1 MKASAVASVVSA
13 LLATDAKPTEA
24 AILAAIIAADK
35 KAKDEGGLGPLEIQ
49 NKKAGDKAKDAFP
62 EKDDKAEDEK
72 DDEKAKDADMDD
84 DKAKDADMDDEKAKD
99 ADLDDEGM
107 DADPQ
112 PKESVTGGGA
122 KAGNAGP
129 QPAKDKK
136 GMDAQIKI
144 ALDAR
149 DALHAA
155 RRAVESVIGVVTY
168 DSAAEV
174 YAAALK
180 KLGVAVD
187 GIDASAYPALFKL
200 ARDKQDAV
208 TPVMASDAATVKTMS
223 SVIKGYDR
231 LR

>member
-35 KAKDEGGLGPLEIQ
+35 KAKDEGGLGPVEIQ

-72 DDEKAKDADMDD
+72 DD

-99 ADLDDEGM
+99 ADMDDVDAEDDAETVQPKKSAGGNSGNGEGKKPAM
-107 DADPQ
+107 DA
-112 PKESVTGGGA
+112 A
-122 KAGNAGP
+122 
-129 QPAKDKK
+129 
-136 GMDAQIKI
+136 IKL
-144 ALDAR
+144 ALDER

-155 RRAVESVIGVVTY
+155 RRADESVIGVVTY

-208 TPVMASDAATVKTMS
+208 TPVMASDAAAVKTMS